1 MDVGPQPMVDDPRVC
16 AAGKSDRVMGVCV
29 HPMAQPRLGRWPAGV
44 TVPAPSQP
52 WSGDAPATCFRPT
65 APAPH
70 HQPLQARRRAGAGG
84 PLALTVLQ
92 LLRKAFA
99 LFHRFDP
106 TRSPGTCFK
115 WIAEILRFPHNLA
128 VLEFH
133 DADRKGRLP
142 VVQDYIFGNP

>member
-1 MDVGPQPMVDDPRVC
+1 MVDDPRVC
-16 AAGKSDRVMGVCV
+16 AAGKSDQLMGVCV

-84 PLALTVLQ
+84 PTTYD
-92 LLRKAFA
+92 
-99 LFHRFDP
+99 HRHQPQEGQYCSHPYRHRRAAVPQYNRVVIVED
-106 TRSPGTCFK
+106 RS
-115 WIAEILRFPHNLA
+115 
-128 VLEFH
+128 
-133 DADRKGRLP
+133 
-142 VVQDYIFGNP
+142 